1 MSLSS
6 RHSLSIALLVA
17 GAFFMENLD
26 GTVIATALPQMAKSL
41 NASAVSLNVGM
52 TAYMLTLA
60 VFIPISGWIADRF
73 GMRTVFGSAIG
84 VFTIASVFCGF
95 SNGVGEFI
103 VARVIQ
109 GIGGAMMV
117 PVGRLVVL
125 RSAQKENLLNA
136 VASSPG
142 PAWSLRCSVHRSADS
157 SQLMRAGAGSFSLM
171 SLSD

>member
-1 MSLSS
+1 MSLSA

-26 GTVIATALPQMAKSL
+26 GTVIATALPQMAKSF
-41 NASAVSLNVGM
+41 NASPVSLNVGM

-73 GMRTVFGSAIG
+73 GTRTIFGSAIA
-84 VFTIASVFCGF
+84 VFTVSSISCGF
-95 SNGVGEFI
+95 SHGIGEFI
-103 VARVIQ
+103 AARVIQ

-136 VASSPG
+136 VAYITLPG
-142 PAWSLRCSVHRSADS
+142 LVAPVL
-157 SQLMRAGAGSFSLM
+157 GP
-171 SLSD
+171 